1 MDCQGSSHSLYLLCL
16 SICSHVKSSA
26 SVLVG
31 WMHYELYSIVVQWGE
46 GANGVL
52 NVRCILKEVVHANL
66 SVLLLVSP

>member
-1 MDCQGSSHSLYLLCL
+1 MGC
-16 SICSHVKSSA
+16 
-26 SVLVG
+26 
-31 WMHYELYSIVVQWGE
+31 MHYELYSIVVQWGE